1 MAGDVTLDQSKGVER
16 MYQIAVFG
24 KVNLDTFLYIDKV
37 RIGENHLCNQT
48 LVDIGGK
55 GANTAVALAKLGLKP
70 ALAACIGND
79 NLAQNIA
86 KKLEKYGVDISML
99 KNSNNQ
105 TGKTFVI
112 VDSQGVNTMF
122 HVLGANANF
131 SPELIDWTFLDAVS
145 AVFIQ
150 FGLPV
155 ETVRE
160 VITMSKR
167 NGKYVFVD
175 PAGFPGDGALDLI
188 SYADT
193 IAPNEVELLRMTKE
207 TQIEKAAKKL
217 ISLGAEEVLVKRG
230 DKGATLFTQKASYHQ
245 DAYQVQVVDTT
256 GAGDALNAA
265 YIYGKLKKLDSRQTL
280 KLAVAASAITV
291 TKQGTSSAS
300 PTKEDLVEFL
310 KSVGEVEL
318 AKLI

>member
-1 MAGDVTLDQSKGVER
+1 

-24 KVNLDTFLYIDKV
+24 KVNLDTFLYIDRL
-37 RIGENHLCNQT
+37 RIGENHLCSQT
-48 LVDIGGK
+48 MVDIGGK

-70 ALAACIGND
+70 ALAACLGND
-79 NLAQNIA
+79 NLSQSIA

-99 KNSNNQ
+99 KNVSSQ
-105 TGKTFVI
+105 TGKTFIV
-112 VDSQGVNTMF
+112 VDSQGTNTMF
-122 HVLGANANF
+122 HILGSNADFN
-131 SPELIDWTFLDAVS
+131 PELIDWTFLETVS

-175 PAGFPGDGALDLI
+175 PAGFQSDAVLDLV

-193 IAPNEVELLRMTKE
+193 IAPNEVELLKMAKE
-207 TQIEKAAKKL
+207 TQTEKAAKKL
-217 ISLGAEEVLVKRG
+217 ISLGVEEVLVKRG
-230 DKGATLFTQKASYHQ
+230 EKGATLFTQKASYHQ
-245 DAYQVQVVDTT
+245 DAYQVKVVDTT

-265 YIYGKLKKLDSRQTL
+265 YIFGKLKKLDVRQTL
-280 KLAVAASAITV
+280 KIAVAASAVTV
-291 TKQGTSSAS
+291 TRQGTSSAS
-300 PTKEDLVEFL
+300 PTKEELVLLNF
-310 KSVGEVEL
+310 
-318 AKLI
+318 